1 MAVANLFDR
10 LAQSQPAQAEAR
22 IKQSHKNSPPVLLNW
37 IRNHWPGTTVS
48 ARDLYWRGPIR
59 DRKIALELA
68 DALVAQ
74 GWLVPLKTFRH
85 DRLEWRIV
93 GKSDGKAA

>member
-1 MAVANLFDR
+1 MSLFDR
-10 LAQSQPAQAEAR
+10 LAQSRPAPAETQ
-22 IKQSHKNSPPVLLNW
+22 IKRPRANSPPMLLSW
-37 IRNHWPGTTVS
+37 LRNHWPGTTVS

-74 GWLVPLKTFRH
+74 GWLAPLKTFRH

>member
-1 MAVANLFDR
+1 VDNLFER
-10 LAQSQPAQAEAR
+10 LGKQRPAAAEAQIR
-22 IKQSHKNSPPVLLNW
+22 RPRRDSPPMLLSW
-37 IRNHWPGTTVS
+37 LRNHWPKTTIS
-48 ARDLYWRGPIR
+48 ARELYRHGPIR
-59 DRKIALELA
+59 QRKIALELA

-74 GWLVPLKTFRH
+74 GWLAPLKTFRH

>member
-1 MAVANLFDR
+1 MASLFDR
-10 LAQSQPAQAEAR
+10 LAQSRPAQAEAQ
-22 IKQSHKNSPPVLLNW
+22 IKRPRENSPPMLLQW
-37 IRNHWPGTTVS
+37 LRYHWPKTTVS
-48 ARDLYWRGPIR
+48 ARDIYWRGPIR
-59 DRKIALELA
+59 ERKIALELA

-74 GWLVPLKTFRH
+74 GWLIPLKTFRH